1 MAQVKEKKDTL
12 LAYALWCLSF
22 VGICGVQRMYLGQAW
37 LGIVMLFTFGFCG
50 VAQLLDLLLLPGAVK
65 SANQSV
71 PSDNFSSS
79 SGDPLSRRSPSS
91 SAPTEPSQS
100 SFDVSGDEELAML
113 LEQAEQSF
121 QRTENTLEDS

>member
-1 MAQVKEKKDTL
+1 
-12 LAYALWCLSF
+12 
-22 VGICGVQRMYLGQAW
+22 
-37 LGIVMLFTFGFCG
+37 MLFTFGFCG

-65 SANQSV
+65 RANQSV

-79 SGDPLSRRSPSS
+79 SGDPLSHRSPSS
-91 SAPTEPSQS
+91 SAPTEPSQAS
-100 SFDVSGDEELAML
+100 VDVSGDEELAML